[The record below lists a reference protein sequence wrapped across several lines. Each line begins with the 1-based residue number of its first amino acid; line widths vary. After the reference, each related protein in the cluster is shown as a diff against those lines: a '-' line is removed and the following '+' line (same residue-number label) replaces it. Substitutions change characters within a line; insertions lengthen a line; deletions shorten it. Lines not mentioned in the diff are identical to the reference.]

1 MSTPV
6 PGEPSGQGV
15 RPCPYCEDGCSECD
29 NTGQRVRTHI
39 DAGDGVT
46 LSVSGS
52 APLSDE
58 AQEALAG
65 VARAAY
71 AQMADQEPTG
81 GEG

>member
-1 MSTPV
+1 MSHDETR
-6 PGEPSGQGV
+6 
-15 RPCPYCEDGCSECD
+15 RPCPCCLGNGCSECD

-58 AQEALAG
+58 AQEALAAVG
-65 VARAAY
+65 RAAFTR
-71 AQMADQEPTG
+71 MAER
-81 GEG
+81 EGAG